1 MESRKIE
8 QLQGKTILITG
19 FLEKILVEKILR
31 VGPNVRKLYLL
42 IRASDNNSAK
52 ERFIHEIAMSE
63 LFNVMRERMGTINL
77 CSFIEEKVFAI
88 SGDVSNENMGIKNSE
103 LREEV
108 SKKIDK
114 SYTQLQQPTLMR
126 DIHKN
131 L

>member
-19 FLEKILVEKILR
+19 ATGFIAKILVEKILR
-31 VGPNVRKLYLL
+31 VGPNVKKLYLL

-52 ERFIHEIAMSE
+52 ERFIHEIAMSG
-63 LFNVMRERMGTINL
+63 LFNVRRERMGTINL

-88 SGDVSNENMGIKNSE
+88 SGHVSNENMGIKNSE

-108 SKKIDK
+108 SKEIDIV
-114 SYTQLQQPTLMR
+114 
-126 DIHKN
+126 IHSAATTN
-131 L
+131 FDERHI